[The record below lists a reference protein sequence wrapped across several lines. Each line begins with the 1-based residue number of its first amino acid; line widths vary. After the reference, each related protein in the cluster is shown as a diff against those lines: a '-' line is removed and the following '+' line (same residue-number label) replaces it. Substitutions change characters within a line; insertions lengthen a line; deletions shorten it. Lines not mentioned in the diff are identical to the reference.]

1 MSDLAFIAEIW
12 DSLKSH
18 IDMSD
23 RGDASDTIVNLLIE
37 NNYEPDDIKDA
48 FRGDKDI
55 SVALKYYADQHD
67 IQDSYEDEYDEPDHD
82 HDDDWN

>member
-12 DSLKSH
+12 DSLKNH
-18 IDMSD
+18 IDMND